1 MPLAAALPRDPRHL
15 QIAFLSSF
23 LVAGVGWLG
32 FDVPVW
38 QPPLIVLT
46 ACLTQWAM
54 TRLFRA
60 PPVGYLSPVITSLGL
75 SLLLRTDA
83 FWVGPFA
90 AAVAISGKFVL
101 RVRGKHLFNPT
112 NLGLVVA
119 MLLTSHAWC
128 SPSQWGHSGALL
140 GWFAAFGL
148 AVAHRS
154 FRSDVSL
161 AFLGSWVLL
170 KAARIFY
177 LGAPWTSLQHQLS
190 ARRPHPL
197 HLLHDLRP
205 EDDAGPPRGPHPLR
219 RSVAGLG
226 FFLLHGL
233 WWQNALIWALCLM
246 LSPHSPHRPCPA
258 LRPLPMAGRQG
269 TGKERRMRFRLLA
282 AGLTAGFIDAR
293 RARRRALSAASTSPR
308 PTRALQRGLAGGAG
322 ARRRAHR
329 AHHVQRLQGRAHGV
343 RAGGAGAGRCSS
355 GSRSTWASA
364 SPVERLDAYSAP
376 RLVEYFDQDPCA
388 GRGRT

>member
-15 QIAFLSSF
+15 QIAFLASF
-23 LVAGVGWLG
+23 LAAGVGWLG

-38 QPPLIVLT
+38 QPPLIMLT
-46 ACLTQWAM
+46 ACVTQWTM
-54 TRLFRA
+54 TRLFQA
-60 PPVGYLSPVITSLGL
+60 PPVGYLSPLITSLGL

-90 AAVAISGKFVL
+90 AAVAISSKFVL

-112 NLGLVVA
+112 NLGLVAA
-119 MLLTSHAWC
+119 MLLTPHAWC

-177 LGAPWTSLQHQLS
+177 LGAPWASLQHQLS
-190 ARRPHPL
+190 AGGLILFTFFMISDPKTTPDHRVGRVL
-197 HLLHDLRP
+197 YALF
-205 EDDAGPPRGPHPLR
+205 
-219 RSVAGLG
+219 VAGLA

-233 WWQNALIWALCLM
+233 WWQNALIWALCLV
-246 LSPHSPHRPCPA
+246 SP
-258 LRPLPMAGRQG
+258 LTPLIDRVLPSGRFQWPG
-269 TGKERRMRFRLLA
+269 
-282 AGLTAGFIDAR
+282 
-293 RARRRALSAASTSPR
+293 
-308 PTRALQRGLAGGAG
+308 
-322 ARRRAHR
+322 
-329 AHHVQRLQGRAHGV
+329 GRAPERKDTCASV
-343 RAGGAGAGRCSS
+343 SS
-355 GSRSTWASA
+355 QPA
-364 SPVERLDAYSAP
+364 
-376 RLVEYFDQDPCA
+376 
-388 GRGRT
+388 

>member
-1 MPLAAALPRDPRHL
+1 MPLADALPRDPRYL

-32 FDVPVW
+32 FDIPVW
-38 QPPLIVLT
+38 QPPLIILT
-46 ACLTQWAM
+46 ACVTQWAM
-54 TRLFRA
+54 TRLFRT
-60 PPVGYLSPVITSLGL
+60 PPVGYLSPLITSLGL

-101 RVRGKHLFNPT
+101 RTRGKHLFNPT

-177 LGAPWTSLQHQLS
+177 LGAPWASLQHQLS
-190 ARRPHPL
+190 AGGLILFTFFMISDPKTTPDHRVGRVL
-197 HLLHDLRP
+197 Y
-205 EDDAGPPRGPHPLR
+205 AVF
-219 RSVAGLG
+219 VAGLA

-233 WWQNALIWALCLM
+233 WWQNALIWALCL
-246 LSPHSPHRPCPA
+246 
-258 LRPLPMAGRQG
+258 
-269 TGKERRMRFRLLA
+269 
-282 AGLTAGFIDAR
+282 
-293 RARRRALSAASTSPR
+293 TSPLTPLIDR
-308 PTRALQRGLAGGAG
+308 VLPSGRFQWPGG
-322 ARRRAHR
+322 
-329 AHHVQRLQGRAHGV
+329 GV
-343 RAGGAGAGRCSS
+343 PERNDACVSVSS
-355 GSRSTWASA
+355 QPA
-364 SPVERLDAYSAP
+364 
-376 RLVEYFDQDPCA
+376 
-388 GRGRT
+388 

>member
-1 MPLAAALPRDPRHL
+1 MPLAAALPRDPRYL
-15 QIAFLSSF
+15 QIAFLVSF

-32 FDVPVW
+32 FDVPPW
-38 QPPLIVLT
+38 QPPLIILT
-46 ACLTQWAM
+46 ACATQWAM

-60 PPVGYLSPVITSLGL
+60 PPVGYLSPLITSLGL

-90 AAVAISGKFVL
+90 AAVAISSKFVL
-101 RVRGKHLFNPT
+101 RARGKHLFNPT

-128 SPSQWGHSGALL
+128 SPSQWGHGAALL

-177 LGAPWTSLQHQLS
+177 LGAPWASLQHQLS
-190 ARRPHPL
+190 AGGLILFTFFMISDPKTTPDH
-197 HLLHDLRP
+197 
-205 EDDAGPPRGPHPLR
+205 RGGRIFFAAL
-219 RSVAGLG
+219 VAGLA

-233 WWQNALIWALCLM
+233 WWQNALLWALCLV
-246 LSPHSPHRPCPA
+246 SPLTPLIDRVLPSGRFQWPGGKA
-258 LRPLPMAGRQG
+258 L
-269 TGKERRMRFRLLA
+269 ERN
-282 AGLTAGFIDAR
+282 DA
-293 RARRRALSAASTSPR
+293 
-308 PTRALQRGLAGGAG
+308 
-322 ARRRAHR
+322 
-329 AHHVQRLQGRAHGV
+329 
-343 RAGGAGAGRCSS
+343 C
-355 GSRSTWASA
+355 ASA
-364 SPVERLDAYSAP
+364 SSQPA
-376 RLVEYFDQDPCA
+376 
-388 GRGRT
+388 